1 MSWNPEVA
9 YNDLP
14 TLPPQN
20 FDESKAIL
28 RQTTKS
34 RVALESLRQAVNLI
48 PNNEILIQ
56 TIPILE
62 AKGSSEIENIV
73 TTTDELFKYIDADDN
88 AKLYRDYNDYRRDT
102 TANRDIQHHYQY
114 FKLEV
119 EQLVFYKIIRDYIN
133 GKWVIVVR
141 DHSTK

>member
-1 MSWNPEVA
+1 MKN
-9 YNDLP
+9 YINTFYDG
-14 TLPPQN
+14 
-20 FDESKAIL
+20 L
-28 RQTTKS
+28 R
-34 RVALESLRQAVNLI
+34 I
-48 PNNEILIQ
+48 
-56 TIPILE
+56 
-62 AKGSSEIENIV
+62 
-73 TTTDELFKYIDADDN
+73 TTDIFIDADDN

-141 DHSTK
+141 DRSQTYSKI